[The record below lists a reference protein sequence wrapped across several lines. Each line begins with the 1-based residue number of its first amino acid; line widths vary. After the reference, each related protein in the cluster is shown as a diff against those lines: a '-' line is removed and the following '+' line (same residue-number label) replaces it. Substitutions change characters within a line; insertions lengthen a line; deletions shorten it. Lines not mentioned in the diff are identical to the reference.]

1 MKIRSNYVSNSSSSS
16 FVVFGY
22 RIGNIYKKNLILDFD
37 NKKYIMVGYDLY
49 NGEDIINLNKTN
61 FNWFRKQINESDIDC
76 GDGTIIEVP
85 SHFSV
90 HCSHRSM
97 PSCLTARWMPST
109 PSSARQISPRPR
121 RHGSSRSSASC
132 SSARKSSLR

>member
-1 MKIRSNYVSNSSSSS
+1 MKIRWCYVSNSSSSS

-37 NKKYIMVGYDLY
+37 NKKYIMIGHDLY

-76 GDGTIIEVP
+76 GDGTIIEVIK
-85 SHFSV
+85 SRNVNNFYDF
-90 HCSHRSM
+90 RM
-97 PSCLTARWMPST
+97 PKEYVENPKNFVKAKLFNFERNEEY
-109 PSSARQISPRPR
+109 
-121 RHGSSRSSASC
+121 SRTLKDIKE
-132 SSARKSSLR
+132 RYGKK

>member
-1 MKIRSNYVSNSSSSS
+1 MKIRWCYVSNSSSSS

-76 GDGTIIEVP
+76 GDGTIIEVIK
-85 SHFSV
+85 SRNVNNFYDF
-90 HCSHRSM
+90 RM
-97 PSCLTARWMPST
+97 PKEYVENPKKFVKAKLFNFERNEEY
-109 PSSARQISPRPR
+109 
-121 RHGSSRSSASC
+121 SRTLKDIKE
-132 SSARKSSLR
+132 RYGKK